1 MSRLTLG
8 LGLALLFA
16 LSLLAS
22 APARLLALVL
32 PAERVVM
39 QGFEGTFW
47 RGTAS
52 RCLVRAGPGYLHLG
66 RVAWR
71 LEPLSLLM
79 LAPRLRLESQWGR
92 QRVAGDVVLHG
103 ERDFDLFQFEATVA
117 ADLVRQFAPLSLG
130 GTLNGS
136 FEHIAVREGLP
147 LTAQGRL
154 VWQNGAWEAPQGM
167 LPLGTYAL
175 DVRTQQPGL
184 ISAEV
189 LTLSGEVR
197 AEGLAELA
205 GRAYLVDIVLAGDG
219 ALDEQIARALS
230 LVATPEGGRYRMR
243 LEGEFQG

>member
-22 APARLLALVL
+22 APARLLSLVL
-32 PAERVVM
+32 PDERVVM
-39 QGFEGTFW
+39 QGFEGTLW
-47 RGTAS
+47 HGSAS

-66 RVAWR
+66 RVEWR
-71 LEPLSLLM
+71 LRPLSLLT
-79 LAPRLRLESQWGR
+79 LAPRLSLQSQWGR
-92 QRVAGDVVLHG
+92 QHVAGDIVLHG
-103 ERDFDLFQFEATVA
+103 EGDFDLFQFEATVA
-117 ADLVRQFAPLSLG
+117 ADLVRQFAPVALG

-136 FEHIAVREGLP
+136 FERIAVRDGLP
-147 LTAQGRL
+147 MAARGRL
-154 VWQNGAWEAPQGM
+154 VWQNGAWEGPQGM

-175 DVRTQQPGL
+175 DITTEEPRLLSG
-184 ISAEV
+184 EV

-205 GRAYLVDIVLAGDG
+205 GRAYLVDILLTGEN
-219 ALDEQIARALS
+219 ALDAQIERALS
-230 LVATPEGGRYRMR
+230 LIAASEGDRYRLR